1 MNAIERLQQY
11 RANKDRYLPL
21 IDHETHYFGRTTIKM
36 DNDEIEAENLL
47 FYSIFIGFMV
57 YWRVREK

>member
-21 IDHETHYFGRTTIKM
+21 IDHETQYFGRTTIKM